1 MPFKRH
7 SFGLA
12 FYLGSCSVHHT
23 FVCRILIMDAAI
35 RGGLNV
41 RIADAH
47 GGAIHNVSVP
57 VDSGD
62 DAYEALSRAVENALG
77 GEKIV
82 LYGPPWRSLD
92 AAGARAALE
101 DARTASGAAPPRVV
115 AFDPA
120 QIRGEATH
128 ASYEAD
134 AAAGRAVEAGVR
146 VPRTLAEAK
155 GWGLVRRESSADAE
169 AGSSPGSGP
178 LQRALGD
185 FATQFRLR
193 RAQGTTRRRRRFGR
207 LQTHRR
213 VSSMAF
219 MFARRW
225 RRGRRQTYAGEA
237 YERAAAA
244 RARTRARA
252 SGSARRSA
260 TSASGPRS
268 RRSSDHAAALTEAH
282 DAVRRRGA
290 RHGAAQRDA
299 RSASRTTSTCARGVR
314 YHYAIDSVYFSRRW
328 RGGKPPI

>member
-1 MPFKRH
+1 MCRVANAH
-7 SFGLA
+7 SGA
-12 FYLGSCSVHHT
+12 VHE
-23 FVCRILIMDAAI
+23 I
-35 RGGLNV
+35 
-41 RIADAH
+41 
-47 GGAIHNVSVP
+47 SVP

-193 RAQGTTRRRRRFGR
+193 RAQGTTRRPRPFKRIDAPSSSRWR
-207 LQTHRR
+207 MC
-213 VSSMAF
+213 VASMA
-219 MFARRW
+219 
-225 RRGRRQTYAGEA
+225 
-237 YERAAAA
+237 
-244 RARTRARA
+244 
-252 SGSARRSA
+252 
-260 TSASGPRS
+260 
-268 RRSSDHAAALTEAH
+268 
-282 DAVRRRGA
+282 
-290 RHGAAQRDA
+290 
-299 RSASRTTSTCARGVR
+299 
-314 YHYAIDSVYFSRRW
+314 
-328 RGGKPPI
+328 

>member
-1 MPFKRH
+1 
-7 SFGLA
+7 
-12 FYLGSCSVHHT
+12 
-23 FVCRILIMDAAI
+23 MDALI
-35 RGGLNV
+35 RGTLTCRVAN
-41 RIADAH
+41 AH
-47 GGAIHNVSVP
+47 DGAVHNLTIP

-92 AAGARAALE
+92 AAGARAALD

-193 RAQGTTRRRRRFGR
+193 RAQGTTRRPRPFKRIDAPSSSRWR
-207 LQTHRR
+207 MC
-213 VSSMAF
+213 VASMA
-219 MFARRW
+219 
-225 RRGRRQTYAGEA
+225 
-237 YERAAAA
+237 
-244 RARTRARA
+244 
-252 SGSARRSA
+252 
-260 TSASGPRS
+260 
-268 RRSSDHAAALTEAH
+268 
-282 DAVRRRGA
+282 
-290 RHGAAQRDA
+290 
-299 RSASRTTSTCARGVR
+299 
-314 YHYAIDSVYFSRRW
+314 
-328 RGGKPPI
+328 

>member
-1 MPFKRH
+1 MCRVANAH
-7 SFGLA
+7 SGA
-12 FYLGSCSVHHT
+12 VHE
-23 FVCRILIMDAAI
+23 I
-35 RGGLNV
+35 
-41 RIADAH
+41 
-47 GGAIHNVSVP
+47 SVP

-101 DARTASGAAPPRVV
+101 DARTASAAAPPRVV

-193 RAQGTTRRRRRFGR
+193 RAQGTTRRPSLICGPLDAIAAPSSTRWRMF
-207 LQTHRR
+207 
-213 VSSMAF
+213 VASMA
-219 MFARRW
+219 
-225 RRGRRQTYAGEA
+225 
-237 YERAAAA
+237 
-244 RARTRARA
+244 
-252 SGSARRSA
+252 
-260 TSASGPRS
+260 
-268 RRSSDHAAALTEAH
+268 
-282 DAVRRRGA
+282 
-290 RHGAAQRDA
+290 
-299 RSASRTTSTCARGVR
+299 
-314 YHYAIDSVYFSRRW
+314 
-328 RGGKPPI
+328 

>member
-1 MPFKRH
+1 
-7 SFGLA
+7 
-12 FYLGSCSVHHT
+12 
-23 FVCRILIMDAAI
+23 MDAAI
-35 RGGLNV
+35 RGGLTCRV
-41 RIADAH
+41 ADAH
-47 GGAIHNVSVP
+47 RGAIHNVSVP

-92 AAGARAALE
+92 AAGARAALD

-193 RAQGTTRRRRRFGR
+193 RAQG
-207 LQTHRR
+207 
-213 VSSMAF
+213 
-219 MFARRW
+219 
-225 RRGRRQTYAGEA
+225 EA

-244 RARTRARA
+244 RAHACAGLRQRAAVRDLGVRA
-252 SGSARRSA
+252 ALA
-260 TSASGPRS
+260 TLV
-268 RRSSDHAAALTEAH
+268 DHAAALTEAH

-299 RSASRTTSTCARGVR
+299 LERFEDDLDVQTRRPVSFAVPLTPSIAYILASVA
-314 YHYAIDSVYFSRRW
+314 
-328 RGGKPPI
+328 

>member
-1 MPFKRH
+1 
-7 SFGLA
+7 
-12 FYLGSCSVHHT
+12 
-23 FVCRILIMDAAI
+23 MDAAI

-101 DARTASGAAPPRVV
+101 DARTTSGAAPPRVV

-193 RAQGTTRRRRRFGR
+193 RAQGTTRRRRRFAPSNAS
-207 LQTHRR
+207 T

-225 RRGRRQTYAGEA
+225 RRGRRKPTQARPTSAP
-237 YERAAAA
+237 RRRA
-244 RARTRARA
+244 RARVRAGLRQRA
-252 SGSARRSA
+252 AVRDLGVRAALA
-260 TSASGPRS
+260 TLV
-268 RRSSDHAAALTEAH
+268 DHAAALTEAH
-282 DAVRRRGA
+282 DAVRRRA
-290 RHGAAQRDA
+290 RATAPRSA
-299 RSASRTTSTCARGVR
+299 TRSSASRTTSTCARGVR
-314 YHYAIDSVYFSRRW
+314 YHYAIDSVYSLASMAWRETSHLTRRIA
-328 RGGKPPI
+328 RDRENQRADA

>member
-1 MPFKRH
+1 
-7 SFGLA
+7 
-12 FYLGSCSVHHT
+12 VHHT

-193 RAQGTTRRRRRFGR
+193 RAQGTTRRPRPFKRIDAPSSSRWR
-207 LQTHRR
+207 MC
-213 VSSMAF
+213 VASMA
-219 MFARRW
+219 
-225 RRGRRQTYAGEA
+225 
-237 YERAAAA
+237 
-244 RARTRARA
+244 
-252 SGSARRSA
+252 
-260 TSASGPRS
+260 
-268 RRSSDHAAALTEAH
+268 
-282 DAVRRRGA
+282 
-290 RHGAAQRDA
+290 
-299 RSASRTTSTCARGVR
+299 
-314 YHYAIDSVYFSRRW
+314 
-328 RGGKPPI
+328 